1 MTILQAVQE
10 PNYPLRNKALSVKP
24 KNGDFLY
31 LKDLCDTM
39 RDTMRFLDGI
49 GIAAPQIGEQ
59 KRIFLIETSLFPD
72 IKIPSDLF
80 INPKIVQR
88 SFKRTSGEEGCLSV
102 KGMYGTVKRAKTV
115 TLEAY
120 DIKGK
125 KFKFKASD
133 LLARVFQHETDHLEG
148 ILYIDKALPSSL
160 HIYIKPEEHDK

>member
-1 MTILQAVQE
+1 MTTLQTIQE
-10 PNYPLRNKALSVKP
+10 PNYPLRDRSLSVKP
-24 KNGDFLY
+24 KNDNFLY

-49 GIAAPQIGEQ
+49 GIAAPQIGES

-72 IKIPSDLF
+72 IAIPSDIF
-80 INPKIVQR
+80 INPKILKR
-88 SFKRTSGEEGCLSV
+88 SFKQTSGEEGCLSV

-120 DIKGK
+120 DINGE
-125 KFKFKASD
+125 KFKLKASD

-160 HIYIKPEEHDK
+160 HIYIKSEEYDK